1 MKKKYEF
8 RKSDIFFLKAL
19 AYPFFLNFSLCA
31 VTALVAN
38 GIIQE
43 LWSLIPI
50 LAIFILS
57 GVIYGFVKGN
67 VERPFLYN
75 VVSAAANTVF
85 AIIFYIIFGSLYSD
99 WSVSGFFL
107 VELVSIF
114 AYLLVCIADSVFCFI
129 RSRK

>member
-8 RKSDIFFLKAL
+8 RKRDVFFLKAVSH
-19 AYPFFLNFSLCA
+19 PFFLNLSLCA
-31 VTALVAN
+31 VAALVVN
-38 GIIQE
+38 NIIPE
-43 LWSLIPI
+43 IWSLIPI

-85 AIIFYIIFGSLYSD
+85 AIIFYIIFGSLYSG
-99 WSVSGFFL
+99 WSASGFYL

-129 RSRK
+129 RSKK